1 MAHQVP
7 QQAPM
12 PQLQVPLPPMPQL
25 PGPHVPGIPLRGSL
39 SMTLPGVE
47 EIAGI
52 ADDDQSRSLGLQSIE
67 MSCSLPQNGVGS
79 LLDLNDM
86 RLGEGTRTIST
97 SLPEVE
103 TALSA
108 VEPPLATSP

>member
-1 MAHQVP
+1 
-7 QQAPM
+7 
-12 PQLQVPLPPMPQL
+12 
-25 PGPHVPGIPLRGSL
+25 
-39 SMTLPGVE
+39 
-47 EIAGI
+47 
-52 ADDDQSRSLGLQSIE
+52 

-108 VEPPLATSP
+108 NEAPLATSP